1 MIPVF
6 LARWRYPPIMASSAK
21 NTLSATFPPFRC
33 TWYLLA
39 FAMWVFAMYSENCLG
54 SLPSQG
60 AGSRWGGP
68 SPRHVIIPV
77 TRACAGRGVC
87 NRHPRST
94 LNLPSHGSPSCSGVG
109 KKIISWKF
117 WELCWII
124 MAPFELRNT
133 NFHYLKNNTISLFT
147 FTCSFTVHKL
157 GKNLPT

>member
-1 MIPVF
+1 
-6 LARWRYPPIMASSAK
+6 MASSAK

-77 TRACAGRGVC
+77 TRAYAGRGVC

-109 KKIISWKF
+109 KNLYHENAEKI
-117 WELCWII
+117 LGI
-124 MAPFELRNT
+124 MLDN
-133 NFHYLKNNTISLFT
+133 
-147 FTCSFTVHKL
+147 
-157 GKNLPT
+157 